1 MEHLHILVS
10 SRHVFSL
17 LNHILL
23 IQIKMVT
30 KMRTSETMYRNAFA
44 EFLGCW
50 AAGGEA
56 TLSFTTKGGKAN
68 ISFTSSQGKPSD
80 PLLPSSPPPPRHRR
94 RRGPAKKKRDQERAA
109 RHQATLASSPSFTSS
124 SNSLAMAPVVVA
136 AEEERTHTCK
146 RCKLPCKGHPAPG
159 PGVGRCQVPL
169 DTPCTPPPLEN
180 LREGSSLDHTR
191 EEVVASPTL
200 NTTREEEASPTSPT
214 PCWNCSSTFTPNH
227 QCGESSEGTPSE
239 KVDPDTIKAEWKT
252 IIKEIA
258 DLPWNEQKRRREL
271 MMRKLDLNDLA
282 DEHGILLD

>member
-1 MEHLHILVS
+1 
-10 SRHVFSL
+10 
-17 LNHILL
+17 
-23 IQIKMVT
+23 
-30 KMRTSETMYRNAFA
+30 MRTSETLVKSAFA

-56 TLSFTTKGGKAN
+56 TLSLSAQGGKLTFTTSNSLGRPGA
-68 ISFTSSQGKPSD
+68 
-80 PLLPSSPPPPRHRR
+80 PLHPPPFPSSPTPPRRRR
-94 RRGPAKKKRDQERAA
+94 RRGPARRKRDQQRAA
-109 RHQATLASSPSFTSS
+109 CHQATLATSLSS
-124 SNSLAMAPVVVA
+124 SSSSSTPLAMAPVVAA

-169 DTPCTPPPLEN
+169 GTPCTPPPAEK

-191 EEVVASPTL
+191 EKVVASPTL

-214 PCWNCSSTFTPNH
+214 PCWNCSSPFTPNH
-227 QCGESSEGTPSE
+227 QCGEISE

-271 MMRKLDLNDLA
+271 MMRKFDLNDLA
-282 DEHGILLD
+282 DSHGISLD